1 MKLSTIFI
9 NEDFKTQFKKFT
21 EKDGVDKD
29 TVNYYFKYFKKIKSK
44 YPKAF
49 EMGGINI
56 SIPPEKRKDIDS
68 YQTFKELEQVVD
80 YLRGQVNIEDDA
92 AVSVSGDTTIYED
105 DNLKISKGTSP
116 QSCVSIRQAGS
127 EGKNI
132 SWCVARETGS
142 LYYSYR
148 LGSNEG
154 TFYFVK
160 NKNKNKSDKYFF
172 FVIQVTNTGGY
183 IVTSAENDGDKPMS
197 WEQIIEIE
205 PLLVNLKEI
214 FKHDKVKPEEREA
227 QGLDKVNNSTYPSL
241 TYNQKKKY
249 IEGLRKL
256 SDSMFKVTPIE
267 LLEYYVNLNAHLLST
282 NQIIFLEKKNPKL
295 LKRYYVLLN
304 RKIENNE
311 FFKNLKKLDDD
322 SSYEVDLDQ
331 YKGGD
336 LITSVSLGRY
346 NTIELDVKNID
357 DVYSAADINPNAL
370 SYVKSCASGYNDG
383 WNRYQLSSMWSFF
396 DTETEDLMIK
406 LLTFVGVPEK
416 DIDTIDREGK
426 LEEILKNFDF
436 DDKIFEAFMS
446 EHASAEE
453 RAKEEAAK
461 EMLKAYN
468 ELPLE
473 FNDGRYATINITDIN
488 DFITAI
494 ISIDPTISNFEDA
507 VIKLLESAD
516 LGGDDLYDLQE
527 YEYYDSAEL
536 NTEMRRVIESIIED
550 VESEG
555 YGEYFGKIADVL
567 DKLGFK
573 NDKISNEIVEITI
586 ENKFPDYDKGFSEEL
601 LKDPI
606 IKIRLVNKKT
616 NKTEVGDI
624 KLSSLPNYVHNYQLF
639 EETNRIKKLLY

>member
-1 MKLSTIFI
+1 
-9 NEDFKTQFKKFT
+9 
-21 EKDGVDKD
+21 
-29 TVNYYFKYFKKIKSK
+29 
-44 YPKAF
+44 
-49 EMGGINI
+49 
-56 SIPPEKRKDIDS
+56 
-68 YQTFKELEQVVD
+68 
-80 YLRGQVNIEDDA
+80 
-92 AVSVSGDTTIYED
+92 
-105 DNLKISKGTSP
+105 
-116 QSCVSIRQAGS
+116 
-127 EGKNI
+127 
-132 SWCVARETGS
+132 
-142 LYYSYR
+142 
-148 LGSNEG
+148 
-154 TFYFVK
+154 
-160 NKNKNKSDKYFF
+160 
-172 FVIQVTNTGGY
+172 
-183 IVTSAENDGDKPMS
+183 MS
-197 WEQIIEIE
+197 WEEIIKIE
-205 PLLVNLKEI
+205 PLLANLKEI

-282 NQIIFLEKKNPKL
+282 NQIIFLEERNPKL

-311 FFKNLKKLDDD
+311 FLKDLKKLDDD
-322 SSYEVDLDQ
+322 NSYEIDLDK

-346 NTIELDVKNID
+346 SNTIELDVKDMD
-357 DVYSAADINPNAL
+357 DVYSAADIEPDQLNYIKTVA
-370 SYVKSCASGYNDG
+370 AGYNDVD
-383 WNRYQLSSMWSFF
+383 WDRYQLSSMWSFF

-426 LEEILKNFDF
+426 LEEILKKFDF

-453 RAKEEAAK
+453 RAREEAAK

-473 FNDGRYATINITDIN
+473 FNGGRYATIDITDIN
-488 DFITAI
+488 DFISAI

-516 LGGDDLYDLQE
+516 LGGDLYDLQE
-527 YEYYDSAEL
+527 YNYYDSTEL
-536 NTEMRRVIESIIED
+536 NTEMRRVIENIIED

-586 ENKFPDYDKGFSEEL
+586 EDKFPDYDKGFSEEL
-601 LKDPI
+601 FKDPI

-616 NKTEVGDI
+616 NKTEVGNI
-624 KLSSLPNYVHNYQLF
+624 KLSSLPNYVQNYQLF
-639 EETNRIKKLLY
+639 EQTNRIKKMMTII